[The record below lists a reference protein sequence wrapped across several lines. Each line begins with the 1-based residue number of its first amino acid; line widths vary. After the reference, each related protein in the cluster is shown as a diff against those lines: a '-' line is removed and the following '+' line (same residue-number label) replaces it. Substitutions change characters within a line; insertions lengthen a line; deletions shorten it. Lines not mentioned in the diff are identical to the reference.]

1 MLYSVA
7 DTELVEKSAQSKSMS
22 QYDRICTLKKR
33 GNL

>member
-1 MLYSVA
+1 MLYSVV

-22 QYDRICTLKKR
+22 QNDGISTLNKR